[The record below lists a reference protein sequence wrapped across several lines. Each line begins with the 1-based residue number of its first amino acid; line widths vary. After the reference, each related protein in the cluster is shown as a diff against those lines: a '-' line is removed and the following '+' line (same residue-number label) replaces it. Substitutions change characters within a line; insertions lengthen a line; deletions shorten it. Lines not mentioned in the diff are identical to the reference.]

1 MPSLRLC
8 VITKHE
14 AKAMIE
20 NIDID
25 AHKRAAVGVAALVAV
40 IVGLSIVA
48 SEFGR
53 RSTAQLANYS
63 DGALN
68 AEGVLAEVRN
78 MPQNIYGY
86 AGGMARNVAAAAKWS
101 EEEWTVAIN
110 AVSELRQKN
119 EKNNAAREDNSNGA
133 WQPPEEIRGNP
144 N

>member
-1 MPSLRLC
+1 
-8 VITKHE
+8 
-14 AKAMIE
+14 MIE
-20 NIDID
+20 NIDMD
-25 AHKRAAVGVAALVAV
+25 ARKRAAVGVAALVAV
-40 IVGLSIVA
+40 LVGLSIVT

-53 RSTAQLANYS
+53 RSTAQLATNYS
-63 DGALN
+63 DSALN
-68 AEGVLAEVRN
+68 AEGMLAEVRN

-119 EKNNAAREDNSNGA
+119 GKNEAARQDDFNGT

>member
-1 MPSLRLC
+1 
-8 VITKHE
+8 
-14 AKAMIE
+14 MIE

-25 AHKRAAVGVAALVAV
+25 ARNRVTVGVAVLVGV
-40 IVGLSIVA
+40 LFGLSIIA
-48 SEFGR
+48 SEYGR
-53 RSTAQLANYS
+53 RSTAQLATNYS

-68 AEGVLAEVRN
+68 AEAMLAEVRN

-119 EKNNAAREDNSNGA
+119 GKDEAARQDDFNGD
-133 WQPPEEIRGNP
+133 WQPPEEIRGSP

>member
-1 MPSLRLC
+1 
-8 VITKHE
+8 
-14 AKAMIE
+14 MIE

-25 AHKRAAVGVAALVAV
+25 ARKRAAVGVAALVAV
-40 IVGLSIVA
+40 LVGLSIIA
-48 SEFGR
+48 AEFGR

-63 DGALN
+63 DGSLN
-68 AEGVLAEVRN
+68 TEAMLAEVRN

-101 EEEWTVAIN
+101 EQEWTVAIN

-119 EKNNAAREDNSNGA
+119 ERNETAREDNSNGA
-133 WQPPEEIRGNP
+133 WQAPEEIRGNR

>member
-1 MPSLRLC
+1 MR
-8 VITKHE
+8 

-25 AHKRAAVGVAALVAV
+25 ARKRAAVGVAALVAV
-40 IVGLSIVA
+40 LVGLSIIA
-48 SEFGR
+48 AEFGR
-53 RSTAQLANYS
+53 RSTAQLATNYS
-63 DGALN
+63 DGSLN
-68 AEGVLAEVRN
+68 TEAMLAEVRN

-101 EEEWTVAIN
+101 EQEWTVAIN

-119 EKNNAAREDNSNGA
+119 ERNETAREDNSNGA
-133 WQPPEEIRGNP
+133 WQPPEEIRGNR

>member
-1 MPSLRLC
+1 
-8 VITKHE
+8 
-14 AKAMIE
+14 MIE

-25 AHKRAAVGVAALVAV
+25 ARKRAAVGVAALVAV
-40 IVGLSIVA
+40 LVGLSIIA

-53 RSTAQLANYS
+53 RSTAQLATNYS
-63 DGALN
+63 DGLN
-68 AEGVLAEVRN
+68 AEAMLAEVRN

-110 AVSELRQKN
+110 AVSELRQKS
-119 EKNNAAREDNSNGA
+119 EKNEAAREDNFNGA

>member
-1 MPSLRLC
+1 
-8 VITKHE
+8 
-14 AKAMIE
+14 MIE
-20 NIDID
+20 NIDMD
-25 AHKRAAVGVAALVAV
+25 ARKRAAVGVAALVGV
-40 IVGLSIVA
+40 LVGLSILT

-53 RSTAQLANYS
+53 RSTAQLGTNYS

-68 AEGVLAEVRN
+68 AEGMLAEVRN

-119 EKNNAAREDNSNGA
+119 EKNNVARQDDSNGA